1 MQVKAGVFDRLMIL
15 FNVACTRNG
24 FDQVRTKAFVEV
36 LESKKEFMV
45 SSEVESDKNEAHS
58 LMESLSND

>member
-1 MQVKAGVFDRLMIL
+1 MLMQVKPGMFDRLMIL

-24 FDQVRTKAFVEV
+24 FNQTRTKLFIEV

-45 SSEVESDKNEAHS
+45 APEHEGGDAQTLVESLDNE
-58 LMESLSND
+58 